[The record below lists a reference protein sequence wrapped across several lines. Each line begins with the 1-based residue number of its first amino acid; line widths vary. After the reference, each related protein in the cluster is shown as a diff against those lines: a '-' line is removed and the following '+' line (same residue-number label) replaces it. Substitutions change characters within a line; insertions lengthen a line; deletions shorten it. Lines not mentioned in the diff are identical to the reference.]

1 MGRGLNISFA
11 PTRSKVRRTRACGR
25 GPIAFPPSPMEISRW
40 LTIIAL
46 TLFLAEGFALTVFP
60 RQFKAMLVE
69 SDPGALQML
78 GLIETVI
85 AAALITGILFG

>member
-1 MGRGLNISFA
+1 MD
-11 PTRSKVRRTRACGR
+11 
-25 GPIAFPPSPMEISRW
+25 ISRW

>member
-1 MGRGLNISFA
+1 
-11 PTRSKVRRTRACGR
+11 
-25 GPIAFPPSPMEISRW
+25 MEISRW

-78 GLIETVI
+78 GLVETVI
-85 AAALITGILFG
+85 AAGLITGILFG